1 MGYVEQL
8 RDENARYRLRGREV
22 QLRPLARWP
31 ILGTFHSICRTW
43 KAPTPWL
50 PRSTRCSPVNRI
62 WLVGDRSAKS
72 VTTPRRRALR
82 SILPHYYDNERDRT
96 GPWLT
101 SLS

>member
-8 RDENARYRLRGREV
+8 RDENARYRLRAREV

-50 PRSTRCSPVNRI
+50 PRSTRC
-62 WLVGDRSAKS
+62 
-72 VTTPRRRALR
+72 
-82 SILPHYYDNERDRT
+82 
-96 GPWLT
+96 
-101 SLS
+101 